1 MNEFINYIKGSIDLY
16 VVLIVLCSGFF
27 QSRYFKGF
35 HLSKDTSYDS
45 ALKTLGLSAIASA
58 IYIVLAKDPAAP
70 TNWAKYFISYFA
82 ATSLYEL
89 LISKFVDWIEKISGG
104 KVDIKGADKP

>member
-1 MNEFINYIKGSIDLY
+1 MNEFFNSLMDKIDVY
-16 VVLIVLCSGFF
+16 VVAIVLMSGFF

-35 HLSKDTSYDS
+35 YLSKDSSYDS

-58 IYIVLAKDPAAP
+58 VYILLARNPAEA

-89 LISKFVDWIEKISGG
+89 IISKFVDWLQTKTGI
-104 KVDIKGADKP
+104 DIKGSEPK

>member
-1 MNEFINYIKGSIDLY
+1 MDKIDVYI
-16 VVLIVLCSGFF
+16 VVIVLCAGFF

-35 HLSKDTSYDS
+35 SISKDASYDS
-45 ALKTLGLSAIASA
+45 ALKTLGLSAVASA
-58 IYIVLAKDPAAP
+58 IYIILAKNPGVA

-89 LISKFVDWIEKISGG
+89 LINPFTNWVKNKFGQ
-104 KVDIKGADKP
+104 

>member
-1 MNEFINYIKGSIDLY
+1 MNDFISYIKGAIDLY
-16 VVLIVLCSGFF
+16 VVVIVLCSGFF

-35 HLSKDTSYDS
+35 KLSKDESYDS

-58 IYIVLAKDPAAP
+58 IYIILARNPAEA

-89 LISKFVDWIEKISGG
+89 LISRFVDWIKSKTG
-104 KVDIKGADKP
+104 VDIKERKSDQ

>member
-1 MNEFINYIKGSIDLY
+1 MNEFFNSLMDKIDVY
-16 VVLIVLCSGFF
+16 VVAIVLCAGFF

-35 HLSKDTSYDS
+35 SISKDESYDS
-45 ALKTLGLSAIASA
+45 ALKTLALSALASTV
-58 IYIVLAKDPAAP
+58 YILLARNPAEA

-89 LISKFVDWIEKISGG
+89 LISKFVDWIKSKTGL
-104 KVDIKGADKP
+104 DIKEKNG

>member
-1 MNEFINYIKGSIDLY
+1 MNDFFNSLLEKIDVYI
-16 VVLIVLCSGFF
+16 VVIVLCAGFF

-35 HLSKDTSYDS
+35 QISKDPSYDS
-45 ALKTLGLSAIASA
+45 ALKTLGLSAIASTV
-58 IYIVLAKDPAAP
+58 YILLARDPNSA

-89 LISKFVDWIEKISGG
+89 LISHLVDWIKTKTG
-104 KVDIKGADKP
+104 VDIKGADK

>member
-1 MNEFINYIKGSIDLY
+1 MGNFFDSLMDKIDVYI
-16 VVLIVLCSGFF
+16 VVIVLCAGFF

-35 HLSKDTSYDS
+35 ALSKDASYDS
-45 ALKTLGLSAIASA
+45 ALKTLGLSAIASTA
-58 IYIVLAKDPAAP
+58 YIILAKNPAVA

-89 LISKFVDWIEKISGG
+89 LINPFTTWVKGKFGQ
-104 KVDIKGADKP
+104 